1 MQRELAL
8 ILTASMVCLIGTVAY
23 RDIVRRRP
31 RRFLPTVVLGG
42 LALGVYAF
50 AFPESLETKGSV
62 DETAAIVCCYLAMV
76 SGMIAEYFFTQA
88 EHGAKK
94 LTFEP
99 MGFLMPIFASPLVF
113 IPLLTITSDIA
124 IGGAFTKAKL
134 MVYLVAFQNGFFW
147 KGFFE
152 QRREKAR
159 ESPAAL
165 LTV

>member
-1 MQRELAL
+1 MQRELAI
-8 ILTASMVCLIGTVAY
+8 ILTASTICLVVTLAY
-23 RDIVRRRP
+23 RDIMRRRP

-42 LALGVYAF
+42 LALSVYAF
-50 AFPESLETKGSV
+50 AFPDSIETKGSV
-62 DETAAIVCCYLAMV
+62 DETAAIVFCYLAMV
-76 SGMIAEYFFTQA
+76 SGMIAEYFYTQA
-88 EHGAKK
+88 EHGARR

-99 MGFLMPIFASPLVF
+99 MTFLMPIFASPIVF
-113 IPLLTITSDIA
+113 IPLLTIMSDIA
-124 IGGAFTKAKL
+124 IGGAFTRAKM

-159 ESPAAL
+159 ESPASL